1 MPTRGLPARPRPRT
15 AQPRLLKAASKSSPQ
30 LLKSASLEADGLKWR
45 MINEKAAESLLI
57 TASLGGETAALVE
70 AREWERS
77 EALHATVDALG
88 ERLAATRA
96 VAERKAEELFLL
108 SEKQGAGEQ
117 VDAGLPKLVAH
128 AAAMREMLEKVEAAE
143 AAVVGER
150 PCLQH
155 MTERVVREISIR
167 RGQLDGARQ

>member
-1 MPTRGLPARPRPRT
+1 MISTLSGAYEQRICETLLQFFMPPRGLPARPRPRT

-30 LLKSASLEADGLKWR
+30 LLKSASFEADGLKWR

-128 AAAMREMLEKVEAAE
+128 AANLREMLEKV
-143 AAVVGER
+143 R
-150 PCLQH
+150 PPRPPSSASGRASS
-155 MTERVVREISIR
+155 T
-167 RGQLDGARQ
+167 